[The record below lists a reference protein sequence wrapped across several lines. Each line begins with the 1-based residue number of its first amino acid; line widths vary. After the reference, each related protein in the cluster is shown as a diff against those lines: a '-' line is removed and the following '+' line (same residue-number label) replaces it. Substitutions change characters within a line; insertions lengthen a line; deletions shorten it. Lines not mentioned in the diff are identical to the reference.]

1 MQSTKG
7 RKRTGRK
14 QITGE
19 GYAIRHYPHP
29 PIGRS
34 GWWGHHKVRKQVKDR
49 LFRFLFEK
57 DKEALLELYNA
68 LNGTAYQDIAG
79 LKVVTIENVVYVVM
93 KNDLAFVIAGT
104 LNLYEHQSTYNPNM
118 PVRFLIYLAEEY
130 QKLLK
135 QARGSIY
142 GTRQLNLP
150 TPQCIVFY
158 NGGREMPE
166 EQILKLSDAF
176 ENRKVKGC
184 IELKVRMLN
193 INHGKNQALME
204 KCRILEEYSMF
215 VERARQ
221 YLAEGRE
228 HQEALNLAIDYC
240 IDHDI
245 LSVFLKRYR
254 AEVLGMLL
262 EEIDMDAYERT
273 IREEAREDGIEEGI
287 KEGME
292 QGADRAAELVGMLL
306 DFNRMEDLKR
316 MTTDR
321 RYREKLFQELGLK

>member
-7 RKRTGRK
+7 RKKTGRK
-14 QITGE
+14 QIAGR
-19 GYAIRHYPHP
+19 GYTVRHYPNIR
-29 PIGRS
+29 IGRS
-34 GWWGHHKVRKQVKDR
+34 GWRGHRKVRRQVKDR

-135 QARGSIY
+135 QASGNIY
-142 GTRQLNLP
+142 GTKQLNLP

-158 NGGREMPE
+158 NGGQEMPE
-166 EQILKLSDAF
+166 EQTLKLSDAF
-176 ENRKVKGC
+176 ENQRVKGC

-193 INHGKNQALME
+193 INHGKNRALME

-228 HQEALNLAIDYC
+228 NQEALNLAIDYC

-245 LSVFLKRYR
+245 LSMFLKRYR

-273 IREEAREDGIEEGI
+273 IREEAREDG
-287 KEGME
+287 ME
-292 QGADRAAELVGMLL
+292 QGTDRAAELVRMLL
-306 DFNRMEDLKR
+306 DLNRMEDLRR

-321 RYREKLFQELGLK
+321 KYREKLFQELGLK

>member
-1 MQSTKG
+1 MQSTKE
-7 RKRTGRK
+7 RKKTGRK
-14 QITGE
+14 QSAGK
-19 GYAIRHYPHP
+19 GYVVRRYQNTR
-29 PIGRS
+29 IGRL
-34 GWWGHHKVRKQVKDR
+34 GWRGHRKVRKQVKDR

-68 LNGTAYQDIAG
+68 LNGTAYQDAAG

-135 QARGSIY
+135 QARSNIY
-142 GTRQLNLP
+142 GTRQLILP

-158 NGGREMPE
+158 NGGQERPE
-166 EQILKLSDAF
+166 EQELKLSDAF
-176 ENRKVKGC
+176 ENQKVKGC

-193 INHGKNQALME
+193 INQGKNRELME
-204 KCRILEEYSMF
+204 KCRILEEYSIF
-215 VERARQ
+215 VEKVRQ

-240 IDHDI
+240 IDHEI
-245 LSVFLKRYR
+245 LSQFLQRYR
-254 AEVLGMLL
+254 SEVLGMLL
-262 EEIDMDAYERT
+262 EEIDMEAYERT
-273 IREEAREDGIEEGI
+273 ITEEAREDG
-287 KEGME
+287 ME
-292 QGADRAAELVGMLL
+292 QGTDRTTALVGRLL
-306 DFNRMEDLKR
+306 ELNRMEDLR
-316 MTTDR
+316 LMTTDR
-321 RYREKLFQELGLK
+321 RYREKLFQEFGL

>member
-1 MQSTKG
+1 MDKGGQLMQSMKG
-7 RKRTGRK
+7 RKRTGK
-14 QITGE
+14 
-19 GYAIRHYPHP
+19 GYAIRHYPNTR
-29 PIGRS
+29 IGRS
-34 GWWGHHKVRKQVKDR
+34 GWWGHWKVHKQVKDR

-68 LNGTAYQDIAG
+68 LNGTGYQDIAG

-135 QARGSIY
+135 QAKSNIY
-142 GTRQLNLP
+142 GTRQLILP

-158 NGGREMPE
+158 NGGQEMPE

-193 INHGKNQALME
+193 INHGKNRELME

-228 HQEALNLAIDYC
+228 QQEALNLAIDYC

-245 LSVFLKRYR
+245 LSQFLQRYR

-273 IREEAREDGIEEGI
+273 IMEEAREDGME
-287 KEGME
+287 EGME
-292 QGADRAAELVGMLL
+292 QGTDRAAALVGKLL
-306 DFNRMEDLKR
+306 ELNRMEDLR
-316 MTTDR
+316 QMTTDR
-321 RYREKLFQELGLK
+321 GYREKLFQEFGL